1 MEALVPIVIVLVL
14 GIALIVFVRWSRRN
28 WERREGKPT
37 IPERVQSFGIF
48 LVACIVFGQ
57 LAHHQ
62 PVTYLACF
70 GILTF
75 GLLPIG
81 RERRGLVKDILD
93 MGFLAIII
101 VAPFALVARFD

>member
-14 GIALIVFVRWSRRN
+14 GIALIVFTRWSRRN

-37 IPERVQSFGIF
+37 IPERVQTFGIF
-48 LVACIVFGQ
+48 LIACIVFGQ
-57 LAHHQ
+57 LARHQ
-62 PVTYLACF
+62 PVIYLACF

-81 RERRGLVKDILD
+81 GERKGLVKDILD
-93 MGFLAIII
+93 MGFLAVIII
-101 VAPFALVARFD
+101 APFALVARFD